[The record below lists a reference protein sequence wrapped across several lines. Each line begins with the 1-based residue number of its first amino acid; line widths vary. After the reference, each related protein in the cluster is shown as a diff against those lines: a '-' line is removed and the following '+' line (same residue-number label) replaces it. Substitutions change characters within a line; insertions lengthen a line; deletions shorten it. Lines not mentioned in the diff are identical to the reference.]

1 MSLHHNFGAANGR
14 KCVQY
19 NDLFDDDPFAETPAI
34 SIRTDKRPASLE
46 SHSPQPTKFVR
57 HMNRT
62 VYRSIPVK
70 KIIEPMLLSGVQ
82 TVSEAF
88 FNSPETPVSNPAED
102 VYNEDN
108 AEQPLQQ
115 LVAIEKYAKHE
126 VIGQG
131 SYGTVMAGKNLKNG
145 QIVAIKVMK
154 VHNDISNS
162 IVSILQ

>member
-1 MSLHHNFGAANGR
+1 
-14 KCVQY
+14 
-19 NDLFDDDPFAETPAI
+19 
-34 SIRTDKRPASLE
+34 
-46 SHSPQPTKFVR
+46 
-57 HMNRT
+57 MNRT